1 MCHLCIRKREKKQK
15 EYRKP
20 LGELQM
26 HLQFVWFVKESGR
39 SLSKKKK
46 VEGKMGKERKIVE
59 TEMIFLL
66 FGSVQTIFIPDSCQV
81 HHKNKNFLQLLS

>member
-1 MCHLCIRKREKKQK
+1 
-15 EYRKP
+15 
-20 LGELQM
+20 M

-59 TEMIFLL
+59 TDDFFVVWQCTNNIYTNKIFYNYYPRLKIELTGILL
-66 FGSVQTIFIPDSCQV
+66 AWCSS
-81 HHKNKNFLQLLS
+81 

>member
-1 MCHLCIRKREKKQK
+1 
-15 EYRKP
+15 
-20 LGELQM
+20 M

-59 TEMIFLL
+59 TDDFFVVWQCTNNIY
-66 FGSVQTIFIPDSCQV
+66 T
-81 HHKNKNFLQLLS
+81 